1 MLSEN
6 IKKIRKQNGLTQEA
20 FAIRLHVVRQTV
32 SKWEKGLSVPDAQ
45 TLQRISE
52 EFEIPVQE
60 LLGNLSASEVNQ
72 NEIADQLAKINE
84 QLAIRNHRAANGW
97 KAVCLVL
104 LVCIGFLMGKV
115 YFGSRFSESSEEAS
129 RVSLPDT
136 IEASNVRFNGNNQEL
151 ICSFVPSIG
160 NPEIIYTVT
169 LYDQYN
175 HDNSIPGQT
184 VVSQYE
190 NGICTAVFDKSKLSK
205 YVDYSVVLNMKYKE
219 DIRNLTLAE
228 DLEVSEDS
236 YSWKPLWD

>member
-60 LLGNLSASEVNQ
+60 LLGNISASEVNQ

-115 YFGSRFSESSEEAS
+115 YFGSSFSESSGEAS
-129 RVSLPDT
+129 KVTLPDT

-160 NPEIIYTVT
+160 NPDVIYTVT
-169 LYDQYN
+169 LYC
-175 HDNSIPGQT
+175 HDNSFPGQT

-205 YVDYSVVLNMKYKE
+205 YADYSVVLNIDYNE

-228 DLEVSEDS
+228 DLEISEDS